1 MGSREY
7 GNGRKN
13 IENGTGRYGKI
24 SVRFHPLGRDVV
36 RDEIEELLRDNE
48 TKARALAP
56 RDLARRAV
64 GDGGSS
70 RQNLRRFLNLVRG
83 VES

>member
-1 MGSREY
+1 MGRE
-7 GNGRKN
+7 
-13 IENGTGRYGKI
+13 
-24 SVRFHPLGRDVV
+24 VV
-36 RDEIEELLRDNE
+36 RDKIEELLGDNE
-48 TKARALAP
+48 TKVRALAL

-70 RQNLRRFLNLVRG
+70 RQNFRRFLDLVRG

>member
-1 MGSREY
+1 
-7 GNGRKN
+7 
-13 IENGTGRYGKI
+13 
-24 SVRFHPLGRDVV
+24 LGRDVV

-48 TKARALAP
+48 TKARALAL